1 MRTFEK
7 THPWM
12 KFKLDLQQAGYNI
25 WLLLGEAQSKC
36 EHIAGVPLRPVVA
49 EKLHSI
55 YLAKGAMATT
65 AIEGNTLSEEE
76 VLNRIEGKLK
86 LPPSKEY
93 LGQEID
99 NIVEACNLIGSNLFQ
114 AGSVEVC
121 VKDIKTYNSLV
132 LKKLPLEEHIIPGE
146 IRTYSV
152 GVGRYR
158 AVPPEDCGY
167 LLERLCDWLNTDF
180 IPPKQG
186 YTIAFGI
193 LKAIVSHLYLAWI
206 HPFGDGNGRTA
217 RLVEFHTLIGC
228 GVPSAAAHLL
238 SNHYNVTRR
247 EYYRQLDYSSQSD
260 GGLMSFVEYALQG
273 FVDGLKE
280 QLTLIGNQQW
290 DVTWRNFVHEKFK
303 DKNSDADV
311 RKRHLVLDL
320 SRQDKPVPLSKLNE
334 ISPRVAGAYSQKT
347 HKTLI
352 RDVNELKSMGLVEQT
367 PAGIHARKDIILAF
381 LPGRRE
387 RIVISDND
395 RKA

>member
-1 MRTFEK
+1 MRTYEK
-7 THPWM
+7 THPWI
-12 KFKLDLQQAGYNI
+12 KFKLDLRQASYNV

-49 EKLHSI
+49 EKLHSV
-55 YLAKGAMATT
+55 YLAKGALATT

-99 NIVEACNLIGSNLFQ
+99 NIVEACNLIGSNLFEG
-114 AGSVEVC
+114 GSVELC

-132 LKKLPLEEHIIPGE
+132 LKKLPLEEHIVPGE
-146 IRTYSV
+146 IRTYPV

-158 AVPPEDCGY
+158 AAPPEDCGH
-167 LLERLCDWLNTDF
+167 LLEKLCDWLNANF
-180 IPPKQG
+180 IPPKHE

-228 GVPSAAAHLL
+228 GVPSTAAHLL
-238 SNHYNVTRR
+238 SNHYNETRR
-247 EYYRQLDYSSQSD
+247 EYYRQLDYSSQSNGD
-260 GGLMSFVEYALQG
+260 VMSFIEYALQG

-280 QLTLIGNQQW
+280 QLTVIRNQQW

-303 DKNSDADV
+303 DKNSEADV
-311 RKRHLVLDL
+311 RRRHLALDL
-320 SRQDKPVPLSKLNE
+320 SRKDNPVPMSELKELT
-334 ISPRVAGAYSQKT
+334 PRVAGAYAQKT

-352 RDVNELKSMGLVEQT
+352 RDVHELRSMGLIEQT
-367 PAGIHARKDIILAF
+367 PAGIRAKKDVILAF
-381 LPGRRE
+381 LPSRRDK
-387 RIVISDND
+387 IVISDND

>member
-1 MRTFEK
+1 MRTYEK
-7 THPWM
+7 THPWV
-12 KFKLDLQQAGYNI
+12 KFKLDLRQADYKI

-114 AGSVEVC
+114 GVSVEVC

-180 IPPKQG
+180 IPPKQE
-186 YTIAFGI
+186 YTIAFRI

-206 HPFGDGNGRTA
+206 HPFGDGSGRTA
-217 RLVEFHTLIGC
+217 RLVEFHTLVGC

-260 GGLMSFVEYALQG
+260 GGLMPFVEYALQG

-280 QLTLIGNQQW
+280 QLTVIRDQQW

-303 DKNSDADV
+303 DKNSEADV

-334 ISPRVAGAYSQKT
+334 ISPRVAGAYSRKT

>member
-1 MRTFEK
+1 MRTYEK
-7 THPWM
+7 THPWV
-12 KFKLDLQQAGYNI
+12 KFKLDLRQADYKI

-114 AGSVEVC
+114 GVSVEVC

-180 IPPKQG
+180 IPPKQE

-217 RLVEFHTLIGC
+217 RLVEFHTLVGC

-273 FVDGLKE
+273 FVDGLKQ

-290 DVTWRNFVHEKFK
+290 DVTWRYFVHEKFK

-311 RKRHLVLDL
+311 RRRHLVLDL
-320 SRQDKPVPLSKLNE
+320 SRQDTPIPLSKLNE
-334 ISPRVAGAYSQKT
+334 ISPRVAGAYSRKT

-367 PAGIHARKDIILAF
+367 PAGIHAKKDVILAF
-381 LPGRRE
+381 LSGRRE

-395 RKA
+395 QKS